1 MDLLRDSTL
10 GQIVRAV
17 TRNRYLLYPDEQPEF
32 VIPYPS
38 ELGNHDICVNN
49 RKSDLEEGA
58 SPNEAEESSAGGDAA
73 ATCNESDGKTSRK
86 NGVSKCPNLERG
98 CNLQYPSAADTTA
111 DGHDTKSLQRSNSC
125 NRRRIDPEAGLCRG
139 GDVILVGWYHDS
151 DPENPQNW
159 SVGKKAMVT
168 SVLWL
173 YTFTVYCA
181 SAIYTPSVEGV
192 QAEYQVGHTV
202 ASLGLSLYVIGY
214 GIGPL
219 VFSPVSEIPQIGRNL
234 PYIITLYLYVLMAI
248 PTVLIKSLP
257 GFLVLRFLNGVLGSP
272 CLATGG
278 ATLQDMYSEKKLPY
292 GYTAW
297 VGATF
302 CAPALGPV
310 ISGFAVASN
319 DWRWSMWEVLWMA
332 IFTALVMSATFPETS
347 STTILLRRAQRIRRR
362 YRDLRYVSQS
372 EIDDGNRPAREIVVN
387 ALIRPLQITAL
398 DPAVLF
404 TNLYSSY
411 SYGVYYSFF
420 EAFPL
425 VYTDMYGFTLG
436 LTGTAFLS
444 IVIACLLGSLLYLS
458 YFYWYLEPK
467 LKTQGPG
474 PQEERLLPAVLAS
487 VLQPIGLFL
496 FAWTSRQ
503 SIHWLVSMIGIALF
517 STGGFI
523 LFQGIFMYLP
533 LSYPGYA
540 ASLFAA
546 NDFFRSAW
554 AAGAVLYA
562 RPLFEGLGIDRG
574 VSLLGGLSCGGV
586 LGVSALY
593 VYGARLRSRSKFA
606 DA

>member
-1 MDLLRDSTL
+1 MDLFRDSTL
-10 GQIVRAV
+10 GQIIRAV
-17 TRNRYLLYPDEQPEF
+17 TQNRYLLYPDERSDF
-32 VIPYPS
+32 AVPYKS
-38 ELGNHDICVNN
+38 ELPKDNICVNN
-49 RKSDLEEGA
+49 RESGLEEGG
-58 SPNEAEESSAGGDAA
+58 SPNEAEKLSANGDAA
-73 ATCNESDGKTSRK
+73 ATGNES
-86 NGVSKCPNLERG
+86 NGYISQKKGVPICPKLEKG
-98 CNLQYPSAADTTA
+98 CNCQYPSTPYTTA
-111 DGHDTKSLQRSNSC
+111 ECYGAKTPQRSNS
-125 NRRRIDPEAGLCRG
+125 RSRVRIDPEDGLRKG
-139 GDVILVGWYHDS
+139 KDVILVGWYHDN

-234 PYIITLYLYVLMAI
+234 PYIVTLYLYVLMAI
-248 PTVLIKSLP
+248 PTVLVKSLP

-278 ATLQDMYSEKKLPY
+278 ATLQDMYSQMKLPY

-347 STTILLRRAQRIRRR
+347 SATILLRRAQRIRRR
-362 YRDLRYVSQS
+362 SGDLRYVSQS
-372 EIDDGNRPAREIVVN
+372 EIDDGNRPAREIVVG

-425 VYTDMYGFTLG
+425 VYTEMYDFSLG

-444 IVIACLLGSLLYLS
+444 IVIACLVGSLLYLS

-474 PQEERLLPAVLAS
+474 PQEERLIPAVLAS
-487 VLQPIGLFL
+487 ILQPIGLFL

-503 SIHWLVSMIGIALF
+503 SIHWLASMIGIALF

-606 DA
+606 DP

>member
-1 MDLLRDSTL
+1 MGLFRDSTL
-10 GQIVRAV
+10 GQIIRAV
-17 TRNRYLLYPDEQPEF
+17 TQNRYLLYPDERPDF

-38 ELGNHDICVNN
+38 QLPKDDICVNN
-49 RKSDLEEGA
+49 REFDLEESA
-58 SPNEAEESSAGGDAA
+58 SPNEFGKSSAGEDAA
-73 ATCNESDGKTSRK
+73 ATGNGIITRK
-86 NGVSKCPNLERG
+86 NGVSICPNLEKG
-98 CNLQYPSAADTTA
+98 CNCQYPSAADTTA
-111 DGHDTKSLQRSNSC
+111 DGHYTKSPQRSNSC
-125 NRRRIDPEAGLCRG
+125 KRLRIDPEVGLRKG
-139 GDVILVGWYHDS
+139 NDVILVGWYHEN

-173 YTFTVYCA
+173 YTFAVYCA

-202 ASLGLSLYVIGY
+202 ASLGLSLYVFGY
-214 GIGPL
+214 GIGTL

-234 PYIITLYLYVLMAI
+234 PYIVTLYLNVLMVI
-248 PTVLIKSLP
+248 PTVLVKSLP

-278 ATLQDMYSEKKLPY
+278 ATLQDMYSEMKLPY

-310 ISGFAVASN
+310 ISGFAVAGN

-332 IFTALVMSATFPETS
+332 VFTALVMSATFPETS
-347 STTILLRRAQRIRRR
+347 SATILLRRAQRIRRR
-362 YRDLRYVSQS
+362 SGDLRYVSQS
-372 EIDDGNRPAREIVVN
+372 EIDDGNRSAREIVVD

-420 EAFPL
+420 EAFSL
-425 VYTDMYGFTLG
+425 VYTEMYGFSLG
-436 LTGTAFLS
+436 LTSTAFLS
-444 IVIACLLGSLLYLS
+444 IVIACLVGSLLYLS
-458 YFYWYLEPK
+458 YFHWYLEPK

-474 PQEERLLPAVLAS
+474 PQEERLIPAVLAS

-503 SIHWLVSMIGIALF
+503 SIHWFWILTAL
-517 STGGFI
+517 
-523 LFQGIFMYLP
+523 GIFMYLP
-533 LSYPGYA
+533 LSYPRYA

-574 VSLLGGLSCGGV
+574 VSLLGGLSCGEV
-586 LGVSALY
+586 LGVFALY